1 MTALTPKPERLVK
14 PTSKASA
21 KEAAAQIRGY
31 MAALPPETRRELRK
45 LRAAIRAAAPD
56 AVDAFS
62 YGIPAVRLDERV
74 LVWYAGW
81 KHHTSL
87 YPMSDSIRRT
97 LAADLEGYKT
107 AKGTIQFPLAEP
119 LPTRLVTRLVKARVA
134 ELRAR
139 GK

>member
-1 MTALTPKPERLVK
+1 MK

-21 KEAAAQIRGY
+21 REAAAQVRAYI
-31 MAALPPETRRELRK
+31 AALPAETRREVRK

-62 YGIPAVRLDERV
+62 YGIPAVRLDDKV

-81 KHHTSL
+81 KQHTSL
-87 YPMSDSIRRT
+87 YPMSDAIRRA

-119 LPTRLVTRLVKARVA
+119 LPSRLVTRLVEARVA
-134 ELRAR
+134 ELRAK

>member
-1 MTALTPKPERLVK
+1 VRAYIAL
-14 PTSKASA
+14 
-21 KEAAAQIRGY
+21 
-31 MAALPPETRRELRK
+31 LPPETRRELRK

-62 YGIPAVRLDERV
+62 YGIPAVRLENKV

-81 KHHTSL
+81 KQHTSL
-87 YPMSDSIRRT
+87 YPMSDAIRRA

-119 LPTRLVTRLVKARVA
+119 LPSRLVTRLVKARVA
-134 ELRAR
+134 ELRAKGR
-139 GK
+139 